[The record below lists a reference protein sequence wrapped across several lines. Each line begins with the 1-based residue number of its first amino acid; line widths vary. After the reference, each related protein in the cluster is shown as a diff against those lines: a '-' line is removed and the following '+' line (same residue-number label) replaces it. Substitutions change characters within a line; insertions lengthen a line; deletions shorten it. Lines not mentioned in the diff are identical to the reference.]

1 MRAAKVLTINAIAS
15 GLIGLACVLDAQLL
29 APVLLEASTPAAVL
43 ALRILGVGL
52 TVFAIAV
59 GLVAARRETPRTAL
73 RVLLWADMAW
83 VAATLVLAPMFAA
96 ALTGVGL
103 AAVIV
108 VGVVVAVFAVFE
120 ANALRRATALA

>member
-15 GLIGLACVLDAQLL
+15 GLIGLACVLDAHLL
-29 APVLLEASTPAAVL
+29 APVLLEASTPAAVFT
-43 ALRILGVGL
+43 LRILGVGL

-59 GLVAARRETPRTAL
+59 ALVAARRETPRPAL
-73 RVLLWADMAW
+73 RVILWADMAW

-103 AAVIV
+103 AAAIV
-108 VGVVVAVFAVFE
+108 VGVAVAVFAVFE
-120 ANALRRATALA
+120 ANALRRAAALA

>member
-29 APVLLEASTPAAVL
+29 ASVLLEASTPAAVL

-73 RVLLWADMAW
+73 RVILWADMAW

-96 ALTGVGL
+96 TLTGMGL

-108 VGVVVAVFAVFE
+108 VGVAVAVFAVFE

>member
-73 RVLLWADMAW
+73 RVILWADMAW

-96 ALTGVGL
+96 ALTGMGL

-108 VGVVVAVFAVFE
+108 VGVAVAVFAVFE

>member
-29 APVLLEASTPAAVL
+29 ASVLLEASTPAAVL

-73 RVLLWADMAW
+73 RVILWADTAW
-83 VAATLVLAPMFAA
+83 VAATLVLAPIFAA
-96 ALTGVGL
+96 ALTGAGL
-103 AAVIV
+103 AAVIAA
-108 VGVVVAVFAVFE
+108 GVAVALFAVFE
-120 ANALRRATALA
+120 AHALRRATALA

>member
-29 APVLLEASTPAAVL
+29 ASVLLEASTPAAVL

-73 RVLLWADMAW
+73 RVILWADMAW
-83 VAATLVLAPMFAA
+83 VAATL
-96 ALTGVGL
+96 ALSL
-103 AAVIV
+103 IHI
-108 VGVVVAVFAVFE
+108 
-120 ANALRRATALA
+120 

>member
-29 APVLLEASTPAAVL
+29 ASVLLEASTPAAVL

-73 RVLLWADMAW
+73 RVILWADMAW

-96 ALTGVGL
+96 ALTGMGL

-108 VGVVVAVFAVFE
+108 VGVAVAVFAVFE